1 MIFSYD
7 GWGCCRFAE
16 FCQNGP
22 LAPNLKACYG
32 TNRYN
37 CWCGDSLSR
46 PFLRMQIKAHIIG
59 MTTLDACLVVGVEG
73 HPIALRCI
81 DFFQCPAGL
90 VFPMAD
96 LLDMQSEVNDSR
108 LGQCHDDD
116 FADEVVAQAVLFC
129 SLELIVLLGSG
140 FHARWKFLCRGQIDR
155 LSHGR
160 KPIRPRSNVLHRV
173 SRRQVKA
180 IVLIFLCLDF
190 AGVNAKIHAETRAMS
205 SFIQPTRQ
213 DSSTA
218 NFETDNDEVTFMER
232 PDAGDPVSL
241 LPESRIVDHGFR
253 ADLAAVHGAIVVG
266 REAEAGD
273 LLKAF
278 LTESAVRLPEVD
290 PLPSDTYFASN
301 RQTINKTPRR
311 IRFYQVLDWQ
321 NALLAAWLPS
331 GERSFITVFIAHM
344 PRLSDQ
350 ECPELLIILRE
361 DDLIHARPL
370 LVDFL
375 AHVTVRCGVWVDR
388 DARVQDIFSNTE
400 FDPFAINTVN

>member
-7 GWGCCRFAE
+7 GWGCCRFAD

-108 LGQCHDDD
+108 LGQRHDDD

-155 LSHGR
+155 LSH
-160 KPIRPRSNVLHRV
+160 V
-173 SRRQVKA
+173 
-180 IVLIFLCLDF
+180 
-190 AGVNAKIHAETRAMS
+190 
-205 SFIQPTRQ
+205 
-213 DSSTA
+213 
-218 NFETDNDEVTFMER
+218 
-232 PDAGDPVSL
+232 
-241 LPESRIVDHGFR
+241 ESRS
-253 ADLAAVHGAIVVG
+253 DL
-266 REAEAGD
+266 
-273 LLKAF
+273 
-278 LTESAVRLPEVD
+278 
-290 PLPSDTYFASN
+290 
-301 RQTINKTPRR
+301 
-311 IRFYQVLDWQ
+311 
-321 NALLAAWLPS
+321 
-331 GERSFITVFIAHM
+331 
-344 PRLSDQ
+344 
-350 ECPELLIILRE
+350 
-361 DDLIHARPL
+361 
-370 LVDFL
+370 
-375 AHVTVRCGVWVDR
+375 DR
-388 DARVQDIFSNTE
+388 MFCIE
-400 FDPFAINTVN
+400 